1 MLRSAKHLGTLLPKG
16 WPRQVRSA
24 VVHAISM
31 SNVVFT
37 VTRSHAE
44 NHFNARVRI
53 RTCAGPS
60 ARKQRLFRLPAQNEG
75 CGTCRPPCE
84 FTDQTSGAP
93 LHRTR

>member
-1 MLRSAKHLGTLLPKG
+1 LLPKN
-16 WPRQVRSA
+16 WPNRVRSA

-53 RTCAGPS
+53 QAEND
-60 ARKQRLFRLPAQNEG
+60 RLSPA
-75 CGTCRPPCE
+75 P
-84 FTDQTSGAP
+84 AP
-93 LHRTR
+93 GSTG

>member
-1 MLRSAKHLGTLLPKG
+1 MLATPKRVATLLPKG
-16 WPRQVRSA
+16 WPHRVRSA

-53 RTCAGPS
+53 QGAAHQGRADGTDPAAPK
-60 ARKQRLFRLPAQNEG
+60 AALPA
-75 CGTCRPPCE
+75 
-84 FTDQTSGAP
+84 D
-93 LHRTR
+93 